1 MHTMKQLENAINAL
15 MVQLITQQTN
25 YVVLK

>member
-25 YVVLK
+25 YVVLE